1 MQSSVGEAS
10 VNSSDLALVAMSGL
24 ATSASEPYPLDRIR
38 MQKAIFLLTRR
49 GAPGWRELYKYKPY
63 NWGPY
68 SPQLA
73 VDMDKLV
80 RRGLVELEHVPR
92 RRYSKYQT
100 TTEGEVQAAEVWS
113 ALQPVERNFIRS
125 VRSYVT
131 GRSFTT
137 LLREV
142 YAEYPEFAT
151 ASYFSG

>member
-1 MQSSVGEAS
+1 M
-10 VNSSDLALVAMSGL
+10 NSSDLALVAMSEL
-24 ATSASEPYPLDRIR
+24 ASSAGERYPLDRIR
-38 MQKAIFLLTRR
+38 MQKAIFLLARR
-49 GAPGWRELYKYKPY
+49 GAPGWRELYRYKPY

-73 VDMDKLV
+73 DDMDKLV
-80 RRGLVELEHVPR
+80 QRGLVEVEQVPGS
-92 RRYSKYQT
+92 RYPKYQA
-100 TTEGEVQAAEVWS
+100 TTEGDVLASEVWS
-113 ALQPVERNFIRS
+113 AMQPAERNFIRS

-131 GRSFTT
+131 GRSFTQ